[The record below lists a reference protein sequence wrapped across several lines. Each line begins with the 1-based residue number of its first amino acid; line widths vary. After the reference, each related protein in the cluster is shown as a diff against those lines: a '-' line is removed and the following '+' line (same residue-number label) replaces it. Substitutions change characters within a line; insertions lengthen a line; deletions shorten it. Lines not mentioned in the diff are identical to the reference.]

1 MDEANTRAVRAARN
15 QALFREVNERVQ
27 QINDAFESLLPRG
40 DWVCECADQGC
51 IERLSLTHEE
61 YEAVRANGARFVV
74 APHMD
79 HFFPEVEAIVERHER
94 YWVVE
99 KVGAAADVVRQ
110 HERMRP

>member
-74 APHMD
+74 APHAD
-79 HFFPEVEAIVERHER
+79 HLFPEVEALVERHER

-99 KVGAAADVVRQ
+99 KVGTAADVVRQ